1 MTGSDAVKYLSDRQ
15 YYLIGFSLPK
25 GQYIAAQA
33 IADGDSWAMQ
43 GSRVKGE
50 NSYVLYNKQGNVI
63 GSLPFEDGQAIAVF
77 ESSVSAAM
85 LTYNGQV
92 IYFEPEYELEL
103 PADFVVIP

>member
-1 MTGSDAVKYLSDRQ
+1 MTGSGAVKYLSDRQ

-33 IADGDSWAMQ
+33 IADGNSWAMQ
-43 GSRVKGE
+43 GSRIQGE
-50 NSYVLYNKQGNVI
+50 DAYVLYNKQGTVI
-63 GSLPFEDGQAIAVF
+63 GSIPFEDGQAMAVF
-77 ESSVSAAM
+77 ENSIATAM
-85 LTYNGQV
+85 LTYNGQE